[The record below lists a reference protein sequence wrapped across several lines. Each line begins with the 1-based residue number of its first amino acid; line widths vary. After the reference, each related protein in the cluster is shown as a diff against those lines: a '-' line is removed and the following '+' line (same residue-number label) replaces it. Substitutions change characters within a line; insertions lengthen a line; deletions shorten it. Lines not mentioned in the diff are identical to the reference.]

1 MNFKRFFIILPI
13 IVLTGCTTVREARKV
28 QRGEDSPIGERMPTA
43 EELGLTSDKAATLA
57 DLEEVAL
64 KANPAVRKAVNGVNM
79 AFLAIK
85 IKKADFLPMITASAG
100 HSRTTR
106 NTNKHN
112 YDYDTVGTY
121 NAGINL
127 DLMIFDFG
135 KTNAAVKQSLEEY
148 KEAVQNLRSVE
159 NGVIFAVRTAYFALL
174 RAVELDKVAKETV
187 AQYKEHLDHVQIKN
201 DVGSG
206 TPFDLT
212 KAKVDYNNAVLKA
225 NSTANN
231 VSIGWTNLVSAIGL
245 AESTSFSISTA
256 KLREYE
262 LNLEKLMET
271 ARLSEPGLAAL
282 LTTENAAVLNVE
294 KAIKDLYPSLN
305 LNLGAVLS
313 GHDPTLPM
321 LWNATGAASLSGTL
335 FTGGKKENAI
345 KLAVLQLK
353 NARAST
359 VAYQQELY
367 KKLSTATLNAELAQ
381 KQLQVAQLTESQAQE
396 YFDIVNEQYNVG
408 KASSLERTDA
418 QVALSDAKAK
428 TVSAI
433 YDYQDAMAL
442 IANLIGDFP
451 AAEHEDI
458 LKPEF
463 D

>member
-13 IVLTGCTTVREARKV
+13 VVLTGCTTVREARKV

-43 EELGLTSDKAATLA
+43 AELGLTADKAATLA

-148 KEAVQNLRSVE
+148 KEAVQNLRNVE

-187 AQYKEHLDHVQIKN
+187 EQYKEHLDHVQIKN

-282 LTTENAAVLNVE
+282 HTTENAAVLNVE

-335 FTGGKKENAI
+335 LTGGKKENAI

>member
-13 IVLTGCTTVREARKV
+13 VVLTGCTTVREARKV

-43 EELGLTSDKAATLA
+43 AELGLTADKAATLA

-187 AQYKEHLDHVQIKN
+187 EQYKEHLDHVQIKN

-271 ARLSEPGLAAL
+271 ARLSEPGLAL

>member
-1 MNFKRFFIILPI
+1 MNFKRLFISIPL
-13 IVLTGCTTVREARKV
+13 VLLTGCATVREARKV
-28 QRGEDSPIGERMPTA
+28 QQGDDRPIGERTPTA
-43 EELGLTSDKAATLA
+43 AELGLTADKAASLT
-57 DLEEVAL
+57 DLEQIAL
-64 KANPAVRKAVNGVNM
+64 QANPSIRKAVNGVNM
-79 AFLAIK
+79 AYLAVK
-85 IKKADFLPMITASAG
+85 IQKADFLPMISASAG

-121 NAGINL
+121 NGALNL
-127 DLMIFDFG
+127 DLLIYDFG
-135 KTNAAVKQSLEEY
+135 KTSAAVKQSLEEY

-159 NGVIFAVRTAYFALL
+159 NSIIYAVRTAYFALL

-212 KAKVDYNNAVLKA
+212 KAKVDYNNAVLNA

-231 VSIGWTNLVSAIGL
+231 VSICWTNLVSAIGL
-245 AESTSFSISTA
+245 AESTSFSISTV
-256 KLREYE
+256 KLHEYE
-262 LNLEKLMET
+262 LDLEKLMNL

-282 LTTENAAVLNVE
+282 LTAEKAASLNVE
-294 KAIKDLYPSLN
+294 RAIKDLYPSLN

-353 NARAST
+353 NARASI
-359 VAYQQELY
+359 VAYEQELY

-396 YFDIVNEQYNVG
+396 YFDIVSEQYNVG

-418 QVALSDAKAK
+418 QVSLSDAKAK

-433 YDYQDAMAL
+433 YDYQDALAL

-451 AAEHEDI
+451 ATEREDI
-458 LKPEF
+458 QKPKF

>member
-1 MNFKRFFIILPI
+1 MIFKRFFIILPI
-13 IVLTGCTTVREARKV
+13 VLLTGCATVREARKV
-28 QRGEDSPIGERMPTA
+28 QRGEDIPVGERMPTA
-43 EELGLTSDKAATLA
+43 AELGLTNDKAATLA
-57 DLEEVAL
+57 ELEEVAL
-64 KANPAVRKAVNGVNM
+64 KANPAVRRAVNGVNM
-79 AFLAIK
+79 AYLAIK
-85 IKKADFLPMITASAG
+85 IKKADFLPMITGSAG

-458 LKPEF
+458 LRPDF